1 MHLLRLGPVGHEI
14 PAVTE
19 DGTTYDLRS
28 LTADLDG
35 AFLAA
40 DGVARVRDALAA
52 GTLPVVQHPERLRR
66 GAPVARPA
74 AVICIGQNYAAHAAE
89 SGAEPPSTP
98 IVFLKHPNTV
108 VGPDDTLPVPPGAE
122 RLDWEVE
129 LGVVIGRAA
138 SYLASPGEALAHV
151 AGYTAVD
158 DVSERAW
165 QLDESLGQWSK
176 GKCGPGFA
184 PTGPALVPADEL
196 DAGDLRLRSWVN
208 GEPRQDSTTSD
219 MIFDVAYLVWHLSQ
233 YMTLEPGDLIC
244 TGTPQGVALSGRF
257 PYLSDGDVVEVE
269 IAGVGR
275 QRHAVAAAVVPTA
288 VPAEGPLDP
297 ATVAR

>member
-1 MHLLRLGPVGHEI
+1 MHLLRLGPLGHEI
-14 PAVTE
+14 PAVAE
-19 DGTTYDLRS
+19 AGATYDLRS
-28 LTADLDG
+28 LTADVDG

-40 DGVARVRDALAA
+40 DGVARVREALVA
-52 GTLPVVQHPERLRR
+52 GTLPVLQHPERLRR

-138 SYLASPGEALAHV
+138 SYLASPEEALAHV

-158 DVSERAW
+158 DVSERSW

-208 GEPRQDSTTSD
+208 GEPRQDSTTAD

-257 PYLSDGDVVEVE
+257 PYLRDGDVVEVE

-275 QRHAVAAAVVPTA
+275 QRHVVADAVVPAAPA
-288 VPAEGPLDP
+288 VGTLDRTP
-297 ATVAR
+297 VAR

>member
-1 MHLLRLGPVGHEI
+1 MHLLRLGPLGHEI
-14 PAVTE
+14 PAVAE

-52 GTLPVVQHPERLRR
+52 GTLPVLQHPERLRR

-138 SYLASPGEALAHV
+138 SYLASPEEALAHV

-196 DAGDLRLRSWVN
+196 DARDLRLRSWVN
-208 GEPRQDSTTSD
+208 GEPRQDSTTAD

-233 YMTLEPGDLIC
+233 YMRLEPGDLIC

-257 PYLSDGDVVEVE
+257 PYLRDGDVVEVE

-275 QRHAVAAAVVPTA
+275 QRHAVAAAVVPPS
-288 VPAEGPLDP
+288 VSAEGALDRAP
-297 ATVAR
+297 VAR